1 MTEAPTADTQSG
13 FVNQTPTPD
22 TPSSFINIDH
32 ANKIKEDNFKMAID
46 YYSEDNPFRKVI
58 IGSTVGVVS
67 SFSTSII
74 ALGLSGAYISGG
86 ILFYDTALLV
96 GGYAAIGAAAGL
108 IIAVP
113 AILGGIGYGIY
124 KVVKTKKLKNYMGK
138 ISNINDESAAE
149 EREILSKLTMECIN
163 YYKIFIKDAFTRKLK
178 DLIEKDTLE
187 ILKLI
192 KSKLKNSNDDI
203 KDRIIKEINDMN
215 FYNII
220 LIGNTG
226 VGKSTL
232 INGFLQLKNN
242 ISQEGNTAEP
252 QRIDNWPKK
261 YPISEKDSDI
271 VGINLYDTEGI
282 EKTGENDFK
291 NHLDRIVDFIHSPQT
306 NLKDKINAIW
316 YCINN
321 NRLDG
326 DEEYIKKIFNLFS
339 GLKIP
344 IIFIFTKAFSS
355 REDDIYMIK
364 EGLSKFEYFKEHP
377 NDFHFIEVI
386 TKDLVSRKTGKV
398 IEKKKGLDELLQ
410 ETMKVSL
417 NTIMAPIMKKISEL
431 FNGYSMKILE
441 KLSKKLKEQY
451 DDIITKHDKLKTFGK
466 KFYDIFET
474 IYGSLDISTKNSL
487 ENKISGWMKK
497 IEEIEKNELKKAIK
511 NYDKKYL
518 MNRLE
523 DFIKTKYDEKKKKY
537 ENLPIDHQF
546 KQDYKEF
553 KENINDYLI
562 TQINNSTSI
571 YGLYSLFDSVRD
583 SIFSPIFK
591 DLEMELNRNKIDTQV
606 ELQKTIIPQKTE
618 ELKKKIM
625 KKVYSINNLII
636 LK

>member
-625 KKVYSINNLII
+625 NKI
-636 LK
+636 